1 MVEDKI
7 KEPQKEEIQEGKV
20 FALISYIFILCIAPL
35 IFKKNNKFSLY
46 HAKQGLVLFIIEV
59 AAFIFGIIP
68 LLGHVFLPI
77 VIFICGIFS
86 LWGML
91 QSLKGNYCR
100 LPLVSYLAS
109 KIII

>member
-1 MVEDKI
+1 MAEDKI
-7 KEPQKEEIQEGKV
+7 SGIQKGEIQEGKV
-20 FALISYIFILCIAPL
+20 FALLSYLFILCIVPL
-35 IFKKNNKFSLY
+35 IFRKDNKFCLH

-59 AAFIFGIIP
+59 AVFIFAMIP
-68 LLGHVFLPI
+68 ALSQILLPI

-91 QSLKGNYCR
+91 QVLKGGYSHI
-100 LPLVSYLAS
+100 PLISNLAS